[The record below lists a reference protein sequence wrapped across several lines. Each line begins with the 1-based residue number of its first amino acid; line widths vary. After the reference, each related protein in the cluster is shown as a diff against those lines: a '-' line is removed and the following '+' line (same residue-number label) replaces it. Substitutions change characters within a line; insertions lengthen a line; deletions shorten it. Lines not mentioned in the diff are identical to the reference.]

1 MESLWSVSILAGMSE
16 ESKDTRDQ
24 GGWIGENRG
33 TMVGLVDIA
42 NTGFH
47 LDGSGWSVL
56 RMIML

>member
-1 MESLWSVSILAGMSE
+1 MSILAGMSE

>member
-1 MESLWSVSILAGMSE
+1 MSILAGMSE

-24 GGWIGENRG
+24 GGWIGESRG
-33 TMVGLVDIA
+33 TMVGLVDIV

-47 LDGSGWSVL
+47 LERDGSGWSVL